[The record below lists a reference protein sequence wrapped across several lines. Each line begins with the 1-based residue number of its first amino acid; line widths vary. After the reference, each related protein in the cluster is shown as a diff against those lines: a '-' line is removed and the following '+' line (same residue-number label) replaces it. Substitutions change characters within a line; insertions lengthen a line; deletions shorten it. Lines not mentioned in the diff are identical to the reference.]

1 MCMSGAETRRALGED
16 DWPLLVINT
25 PLSDESGI
33 DLAIDAA
40 SHTATSVLMLVKAEL
55 ADQVQAQLENYG
67 VFVVAKPVARPL
79 FDQAI
84 RYAAVLRNRL
94 MTVCAEKAKLEKK
107 LADVRVI
114 DRAKCLLIQYRGMTE
129 EQAHRAI
136 EKAGNGHA
144 ADARRRRPDGHQ
156 SLRRIITCGRQKCVC
171 RFFDGKSLAFLPQVM
186 LNCKVGKF
194 AKALFCFNRPQSPA
208 RTRSFHFLYRRNL
221 SLWRSRLLPSLA
233 APTLANPLFQPN
245 RRKAYL
251 HRGVYPRRDP

>member
-1 MCMSGAETRRALGED
+1 MQEQILLAGSTEKSRMLLQTLLPPGTNPLRMCMSGAETRRALGED
-16 DWPLLVINT
+16 DWQLLVINT

-40 SHTATSVLMLVKAEL
+40 SHTATSVLMLVRAEL

-94 MTVCAEKAKLEKK
+94 MTVCTEKAKLEKK

-114 DRAKCLLIQYRGMTE
+114 DRAKCLLIQYRGLTE

-136 EKAGNGHA
+136 EKQAM
-144 ADARRRRPDGHQ
+144 D
-156 SLRRIITCGRQKCVC
+156 TRQ
-171 RFFDGKSLAFLPQVM
+171 
-186 LNCKVGKF
+186 
-194 AKALFCFNRPQSPA
+194 
-208 RTRSFHFLYRRNL
+208 TRVAVAQTVIDHY
-221 SLWRSRLLPSLA
+221 
-233 APTLANPLFQPN
+233 
-245 RRKAYL
+245 
-251 HRGVYPRRDP
+251 DE

>member
-1 MCMSGAETRRALGED
+1 MQEQILLAGSTEKSRMLLQTLLPPGTNPPPRMCMSGAETRRALGED
-16 DWPLLVINT
+16 DWQLLVINT

-136 EKAGNGHA
+136 EHAGVVATFGETRVRGCLGLLRRLGQPVQGGFQRLAKAAGRQQLAVGQHLRSVLGLLRQRCQGRLTSFSGLVDLLLTA
-144 ADARRRRPDGHQ
+144 RQGARRQ
-156 SLRRIITCGRQKCVC
+156 SHT
-171 RFFDGKSLAFLPQVM
+171 A
-186 LNCKVGKF
+186 
-194 AKALFCFNRPQSPA
+194 
-208 RTRSFHFLYRRNL
+208 
-221 SLWRSRLLPSLA
+221 
-233 APTLANPLFQPN
+233 
-245 RRKAYL
+245 
-251 HRGVYPRRDP
+251 

>member
-1 MCMSGAETRRALGED
+1 MQEQILLAGSTEKSRMLLQTLLPPGTNPLRMCMSGAETRRALGED
-16 DWPLLVINT
+16 DWQLLVINT

-40 SHTATSVLMLVKAEL
+40 SHTATSVLMLVRAEL

-94 MTVCAEKAKLEKK
+94 MTVCAEKARLEKK

-114 DRAKCLLIQYRGMTE
+114 DRAKCLLIQYRGLTE

-136 EKAGNGHA
+136 EKQAM
-144 ADARRRRPDGHQ
+144 D
-156 SLRRIITCGRQKCVC
+156 TRQ
-171 RFFDGKSLAFLPQVM
+171 
-186 LNCKVGKF
+186 
-194 AKALFCFNRPQSPA
+194 
-208 RTRSFHFLYRRNL
+208 TRVAVAQTVIDHY
-221 SLWRSRLLPSLA
+221 
-233 APTLANPLFQPN
+233 
-245 RRKAYL
+245 
-251 HRGVYPRRDP
+251 DE

>member
-1 MCMSGAETRRALGED
+1 MQEQILLAGSTEKSRMLLQTLLPPGTNPPPHMCMSGAETRRALGED

-94 MTVCAEKAKLEKK
+94 MAVCAEKAKLEKK

-136 EKAGNGHA
+136 EKQAM
-144 ADARRRRPDGHQ
+144 D
-156 SLRRIITCGRQKCVC
+156 TRQ
-171 RFFDGKSLAFLPQVM
+171 
-186 LNCKVGKF
+186 
-194 AKALFCFNRPQSPA
+194 
-208 RTRSFHFLYRRNL
+208 TRVAVAQTVINHY
-221 SLWRSRLLPSLA
+221 
-233 APTLANPLFQPN
+233 
-245 RRKAYL
+245 
-251 HRGVYPRRDP
+251 DE

>member
-1 MCMSGAETRRALGED
+1 MQEQILLAGSTEKSRMLLQTLLPPGTNPPPRMCMSGAETRRALGED

-114 DRAKCLLIQYRGMTE
+114 DRAKCLLIQYRGTDGG
-129 EQAHRAI
+129 
-136 EKAGNGHA
+136 AG
-144 ADARRRRPDGHQ
+144 
-156 SLRRIITCGRQKCVC
+156 
-171 RFFDGKSLAFLPQVM
+171 
-186 LNCKVGKF
+186 
-194 AKALFCFNRPQSPA
+194 
-208 RTRSFHFLYRRNL
+208 
-221 SLWRSRLLPSLA
+221 
-233 APTLANPLFQPN
+233 AP
-245 RRKAYL
+245 
-251 HRGVYPRRDP
+251 RD

>member
-1 MCMSGAETRRALGED
+1 MQEQILLAGSTEKSRMLLQTLLPPGTNPPPRMCMSGAETRRALGED

-94 MTVCAEKAKLEKK
+94 MTACAEKAKLEKK
-107 LADVRVI
+107 LADLKKDLFYLRM
-114 DRAKCLLIQYRGMTE
+114 Q
-129 EQAHRAI
+129 
-136 EKAGNGHA
+136 HA
-144 ADARRRRPDGHQ
+144 TNQLD
-156 SLRRIITCGRQKCVC
+156 
-171 RFFDGKSLAFLPQVM
+171 
-186 LNCKVGKF
+186 
-194 AKALFCFNRPQSPA
+194 
-208 RTRSFHFLYRRNL
+208 
-221 SLWRSRLLPSLA
+221 
-233 APTLANPLFQPN
+233 NPLKI
-245 RRKAYL
+245 RETK
-251 HRGVYPRRDP
+251 RDIARVMTVMRELQASDKQ

>member
-1 MCMSGAETRRALGED
+1 MQEQILLAGSTEKSRMLLQTLLPPGTNPPPRMCMSGAETRRALGED

-33 DLAIDAA
+33 DLAIDAT

-107 LADVRVI
+107 LADVRVV
-114 DRAKCLLIQYRGMTE
+114 DRAKCLLIQYRGLTE

-136 EKAGNGHA
+136 EKRQWTRG
-144 ADARRRRPDGHQ
+144 RRASPSPRR
-156 SLRRIITCGRQKCVC
+156 SSIITTNNHLRQTKI
-171 RFFDGKSLAFLPQVM
+171 RLPLFFDGKSLAF
-186 LNCKVGKF
+186 C
-194 AKALFCFNRPQSPA
+194 
-208 RTRSFHFLYRRNL
+208 
-221 SLWRSRLLPSLA
+221 
-233 APTLANPLFQPN
+233 
-245 RRKAYL
+245 RKSC
-251 HRGVYPRRDP
+251 

>member
-1 MCMSGAETRRALGED
+1 MQEQILLAGSTEKSRMLLQTLLPPGTNPPPRMCMSGAETRRALGED

-114 DRAKCLLIQYRGMTE
+114 DRAKCLLIQYRGLTE

-136 EKAGNGHA
+136 EAEKRLCKFPH
-144 ADARRRRPDGHQ
+144 
-156 SLRRIITCGRQKCVC
+156 
-171 RFFDGKSLAFLPQVM
+171 LAV
-186 LNCKVGKF
+186 
-194 AKALFCFNRPQSPA
+194 
-208 RTRSFHFLYRRNL
+208 
-221 SLWRSRLLPSLA
+221 
-233 APTLANPLFQPN
+233 
-245 RRKAYL
+245 
-251 HRGVYPRRDP
+251 

>member
-1 MCMSGAETRRALGED
+1 MLLQTLLPPGTNPPPRMCMSGAETRRALGED

-107 LADVRVI
+107 LADVRVV
-114 DRAKCLLIQYRGMTE
+114 DRAKCLLIQYRGLTE

-136 EKAGNGHA
+136 ESRQWTRG
-144 ADARRRRPDGHQ
+144 RRVLPSPRR
-156 SLRRIITCGRQKCVC
+156 SSIITTNNHLRQTKIRLLLFSTENRLHFAASHAKLQGGEICK
-171 RFFDGKSLAFLPQVM
+171 GAFL
-186 LNCKVGKF
+186 L
-194 AKALFCFNRPQSPA
+194 QSP
-208 RTRSFHFLYRRNL
+208 TVPCTNTKLSF
-221 SLWRSRLLPSLA
+221 PI
-233 APTLANPLFQPN
+233 
-245 RRKAYL
+245 
-251 HRGVYPRRDP
+251 

>member
-1 MCMSGAETRRALGED
+1 MQEQILLAGSTEKSRMLLQTLLPPGTNPPPRMCMSGAETRRALGED
-16 DWPLLVINT
+16 DW

-107 LADVRVI
+107 LADVRVV
-114 DRAKCLLIQYRGMTE
+114 DRAKCLLIQYRGLTE

-136 EKAGNGHA
+136 EKQAM
-144 ADARRRRPDGHQ
+144 D
-156 SLRRIITCGRQKCVC
+156 TRQ
-171 RFFDGKSLAFLPQVM
+171 
-186 LNCKVGKF
+186 
-194 AKALFCFNRPQSPA
+194 
-208 RTRSFHFLYRRNL
+208 TRVAVAQTVIDHY
-221 SLWRSRLLPSLA
+221 
-233 APTLANPLFQPN
+233 
-245 RRKAYL
+245 
-251 HRGVYPRRDP
+251 DE